1 MLDLSGGIG
10 GQSAIS
16 LLYVDFKGRTFSG
29 PVKVHTSF
37 SKALLSIVD
46 SAVKDARRLR
56 NTFRRSNADRLA
68 EDIWNVA
75 SKSQML
81 RQTLKA
87 LTGSENLFAPQ
98 GIASDDTKPRDL
110 CLPDTIDPREKKE

>member
-1 MLDLSGGIG
+1 MLSHCCML
-10 GQSAIS
+10 
-16 LLYVDFKGRTFSG
+16 DFKGRTFSG

-56 NTFRRSNADRLA
+56 NTFRRSIANRLA
-68 EDIWNVA
+68 EDMLNVA
-75 SKSQML
+75 FKSQML

-98 GIASDDTKPRDL
+98 EIASDDTKPRDL